1 MVQINSFGAKKISDV
16 QVFEYSDTLSLPVD
30 LSKYGKSH
38 IGDVVQVGG
47 LLGVLVTE
55 IAPSAQDQ
63 ARLGQDPLWNPAT
76 KPTWGNNA
84 PGYASVRVSGGV
96 FKLQVT
102 LTGGSVGP
110 GAPIYAK
117 PAANGKM
124 ELTND
129 KPGGTG
135 DTGGLVGYAY
145 SKVSG
150 TGAQMVPVILAR

>member
-1 MVQINSFGAKKISDV
+1 MVQINSFGAKKISDI

-63 ARLGQDPLWNPAT
+63 AKLGQDPMWNPLT
-76 KPTWGNNA
+76 KPTWGNNG
-84 PGYASVRVSGGV
+84 PGYASVRISGGV

-102 LTGGSVGP
+102 LIDAGVEP
-110 GAPIYAK
+110 GALIYAK

-129 KPGGTG
+129 KTAGTA
-135 DTGGLVGYAY
+135 GLVGYAY
-145 SKVSG
+145 SKVSS
-150 TGAQMVPVILAR
+150 TGAQTVPVILAR

>member
-1 MVQINSFGAKKISDV
+1 MTQVNAFGTKKISDV

-30 LSKYGKSH
+30 LSKFGKSH

-63 ARLGQDPLWNPAT
+63 AKLGQDPLWNPLT
-76 KPTWGNNA
+76 KPTWGNNG
-84 PGYASVRVSGGV
+84 PGYASVRISGGV
-96 FKLQVT
+96 FKLQVA
-102 LTGGSVGP
+102 LTGAGVEP
-110 GAPIYAK
+110 GALIYAK

-129 KPGGTG
+129 KAAGTA
-135 DTGGLVGYAY
+135 GLVGYAY
-145 SKVSG
+145 SKVSSTG
-150 TGAQMVPVILAR
+150 TQTVPVILAH

>member
-1 MVQINSFGAKKISDV
+1 MTQVNSFGAKKISDI

-38 IGDVVQVGG
+38 IGDVVQVGD

-55 IAPSAQDQ
+55 VAPSAQDQ
-63 ARLGQDPLWNPAT
+63 AKLGQDLLWNPLT
-76 KPTWGNNA
+76 KPTWGNNG
-84 PGYASVRVSGGV
+84 PGYASVRISGGV

-102 LTGGSVGP
+102 LTGASVEP

-117 PAANGKM
+117 PAVNGRM

-129 KPGGTG
+129 KTAGTA
-135 DTGGLVGYAY
+135 GLVGYAY
-145 SKVSG
+145 SKITG
-150 TGAQMVPVILAR
+150 TGAQTVPVILAR

>member
-1 MVQINSFGAKKISDV
+1 MVQINTFGAKKISDI
-16 QVFEYSDTLSLPVD
+16 QVFEYADTLSLPVD
-30 LSKYGKSH
+30 LSKFGKSH

-63 ARLGQDPLWNPAT
+63 AKLGQDPMWNPQT
-76 KPTWGNNA
+76 KPTWGNNG
-84 PGYASVRVSGGV
+84 PGYASVRISGGV

-102 LTGGSVGP
+102 LTGSGVEP
-110 GAPIYAK
+110 GALIYAK

-129 KPGGTG
+129 KATGTA
-135 DTGGLVGYAY
+135 GLVGYAY
-145 SKVSG
+145 SKVSS
-150 TGAQMVPVILAR
+150 TGAQTVPVILAR

>member
-1 MVQINSFGAKKISDV
+1 MTQVNSFGAKKISDV

-30 LSKYGKSH
+30 LSKFGKSH

-63 ARLGQDPLWNPAT
+63 AKLGQDPLWNPLT
-76 KPTWGNNA
+76 KPTWGNNG
-84 PGYASVRVSGGV
+84 PGYASVRISGGV

-102 LTGGSVGP
+102 LTGTGVEP
-110 GAPIYAK
+110 GALIYAK
-117 PAANGKM
+117 SAANGRM

-129 KPGGTG
+129 KTVGTA
-135 DTGGLVGYAY
+135 GLVGYAY
-145 SKVSG
+145 SKVSS
-150 TGAQMVPVILAR
+150 TGAQTVPVILAR

>member
-1 MVQINSFGAKKISDV
+1 MVQINSFGAKKISDI
-16 QVFEYSDTLSLPVD
+16 QVFEYADTLSLPVD
-30 LSKYGKSH
+30 LSKFGKSH

-63 ARLGQDPLWNPAT
+63 AKLGQDPLWNPLS
-76 KPTWGNNA
+76 KPTWGNNG
-84 PGYASVRVSGGV
+84 PGYASVRISGGV

-102 LTGGSVGP
+102 LTGTGVEP
-110 GAPIYAK
+110 GALIYAK

-129 KPGGTG
+129 KATGTA
-135 DTGGLVGYAY
+135 GLVGYAY
-145 SKVSG
+145 SKVSS
-150 TGAQMVPVILAR
+150 TGAQTVPVILAR

>member
-1 MVQINSFGAKKISDV
+1 MVQINTFGTKKISDI
-16 QVFEYSDTLSLPVD
+16 QVFEYADTLSLPVD
-30 LSKYGKSH
+30 LSKFGKSH

-63 ARLGQDPLWNPAT
+63 AKLGQDPLWNPAT
-76 KPTWGNNA
+76 KPTWGNNG

-102 LTGGSVGP
+102 LTGTGVEP
-110 GAPIYAK
+110 GALIYAK
-117 PAANGKM
+117 PVANGKM

-129 KPGGTG
+129 RGIGTA
-135 DTGGLVGYAY
+135 GLVGYAY
-145 SKVSG
+145 SKVSS
-150 TGAQMVPVILAR
+150 TGAQTVPVILAR

>member
-1 MVQINSFGAKKISDV
+1 MVQINSYGAKKISDI

-38 IGDVVQVGG
+38 IGDVVQVGD

-63 ARLGQDPLWNPAT
+63 AKLGQDPMWNPLT
-76 KPTWGNNA
+76 KPTWGNNG
-84 PGYASVRVSGGV
+84 PGYASVRISGGV

-102 LTGGSVGP
+102 LTNAGVKP
-110 GAPIYAK
+110 GTQIYAK
-117 PAANGKM
+117 PVSNGKM

-129 KPGGTG
+129 KTLGTA
-135 DTGGLVGYAY
+135 GLVGYAY
-145 SKVSG
+145 SKVSS
-150 TGAQMVPVILAR
+150 TGAQTVPVILAR

>member
-1 MVQINSFGAKKISDV
+1 MVQINPFGAKKISDI

-63 ARLGQDPLWNPAT
+63 AKLGQDPMWNPLT
-76 KPTWGNNA
+76 KPTWGNNG
-84 PGYASVRVSGGV
+84 PGYASVRISGGV

-102 LTGGSVGP
+102 LTGPGVAP
-110 GAPIYAK
+110 GALIYAK
-117 PAANGKM
+117 PAGHGRL
-124 ELTND
+124 ELTHD
-129 KPGGTG
+129 KTTGTA
-135 DTGGLVGYAY
+135 GLVGYAY
-145 SKVSG
+145 SKITG
-150 TGAQMVPVILAR
+150 TGAQTVPVILAR

>member
-1 MVQINSFGAKKISDV
+1 MVHINTFGAKKISDI
-16 QVFEYSDTLSLPVD
+16 QVFEYADTLSLPVD
-30 LSKYGKSH
+30 LSKFGKSH

-63 ARLGQDPLWNPAT
+63 AKLGQDPLWNPAT
-76 KPTWGNNA
+76 KPTWGNNG

-102 LTGGSVGP
+102 LTGAGVEP
-110 GAPIYAK
+110 GALIYAK

-129 KPGGTG
+129 KATGTA
-135 DTGGLVGYAY
+135 GLVGYAY
-145 SKVSG
+145 SKVSS
-150 TGAQMVPVILAR
+150 TGAQTVPVILAR

>member
-1 MVQINSFGAKKISDV
+1 MVQINSFGAKKLSDI

-47 LLGVLVTE
+47 LFGVLVTE

-63 ARLGQDPLWNPAT
+63 AKLGQDPMWNPLT
-76 KPTWGNNA
+76 KPTWGNNG
-84 PGYASVRVSGGV
+84 PGYASVRISGGV

-102 LTGGSVGP
+102 LTGAGVEA
-110 GAPIYAK
+110 GALIYAK
-117 PAANGKM
+117 PVANGKI

-129 KPGGTG
+129 KTAGTA
-135 DTGGLVGYAY
+135 GLVGYAY
-145 SKVSG
+145 SKITG
-150 TGAQMVPVILAR
+150 TGAQTVPVILAR

>member
-1 MVQINSFGAKKISDV
+1 MVQINSFGAKKISDI
-16 QVFEYSDTLSLPVD
+16 QVFEYADTLSLPVD
-30 LSKYGKSH
+30 LSKFGKSH

-63 ARLGQDPLWNPAT
+63 AKLGQDPLWNPAT
-76 KPTWGNNA
+76 KPTWGNNG

-102 LTGGSVGP
+102 LTGSGVGP
-110 GAPIYAK
+110 GALIYAK
-117 PAANGKM
+117 PAVNGKM

-129 KPGGTG
+129 KTAGTA
-135 DTGGLVGYAY
+135 GLVGYAY
-145 SKVSG
+145 SKVSS
-150 TGAQMVPVILAR
+150 TGAQTVPVILAR

>member
-47 LLGVLVTE
+47 LFGVLVTE

-63 ARLGQDPLWNPAT
+63 ATLGQDPMWNPLT
-76 KPTWGNNA
+76 KPTWGNNG
-84 PGYASVRVSGGV
+84 PGYASVRISGGV

-102 LTGGSVGP
+102 LS
-110 GAPIYAK
+110 GAGVEAGALIYAK
-117 PAANGKM
+117 PVANGKI
-124 ELTND
+124 ELTSD
-129 KPGGTG
+129 KAAGTA
-135 DTGGLVGYAY
+135 GLVGYAY
-145 SKVSG
+145 SKITG
-150 TGAQMVPVILAR
+150 TGAQTVPVILAR

>member
-1 MVQINSFGAKKISDV
+1 MVQINSFGAKKISDI
-16 QVFEYSDTLSLPVD
+16 QVFEYADTLSLPVD
-30 LSKYGKSH
+30 LSKFGKSH

-63 ARLGQDPLWNPAT
+63 AKLGQDPLWNPAT
-76 KPTWGNNA
+76 KPTWGNNG

-102 LTGGSVGP
+102 LTGAGVEP
-110 GAPIYAK
+110 GALIYAK

-129 KPGGTG
+129 KASGTA
-135 DTGGLVGYAY
+135 GLVGYAY
-145 SKVSG
+145 SKVSS
-150 TGAQMVPVILAR
+150 TGAQTVPVILAR

>member
-1 MVQINSFGAKKISDV
+1 MTQVNTFGAKKISDI
-16 QVFEYSDTLSLPVD
+16 QVFEYADTLSLPVD
-30 LSKYGKSH
+30 LSKFGKSH

-63 ARLGQDPLWNPAT
+63 AKLGQDPLWNPLT
-76 KPTWGNNA
+76 KPTWGNNG
-84 PGYASVRVSGGV
+84 PGYASVRISGGV

-102 LTGGSVGP
+102 LTGNGVEP
-110 GAPIYAK
+110 GALIYAK
-117 PAANGKM
+117 SAANGKM

-129 KPGGTG
+129 KATGTA
-135 DTGGLVGYAY
+135 GLVGYAY

-150 TGAQMVPVILAR
+150 MGAQTVPVILAR

>member
-1 MVQINSFGAKKISDV
+1 MTQVNTFGTKKISDV

-30 LSKYGKSH
+30 LSKFGKSH

-63 ARLGQDPLWNPAT
+63 AKLGQDPLWNPLT
-76 KPTWGNNA
+76 KPTWGNNG
-84 PGYASVRVSGGV
+84 PGYASVRISGGV
-96 FKLQVT
+96 FKLRVT
-102 LTGGSVGP
+102 LTGAGVEP
-110 GAPIYAK
+110 GALIYAK

-129 KPGGTG
+129 KVSGTA
-135 DTGGLVGYAY
+135 GLVGYAY
-145 SKVSG
+145 STVSS
-150 TGAQMVPVILAR
+150 TGAQTVPVILAR

>member
-1 MVQINSFGAKKISDV
+1 MVQINSFGTKKISDI

-30 LSKYGKSH
+30 LSKYSKSH

-63 ARLGQDPLWNPAT
+63 AKLGQDSLWNPLT
-76 KPTWGNNA
+76 KPTWGNNG
-84 PGYASVRVSGGV
+84 PGYASVRISGGV

-102 LTGGSVGP
+102 LTGASVEP

-117 PAANGKM
+117 PVANGRM
-124 ELTND
+124 ELTID
-129 KPGGTG
+129 KTAGTA
-135 DTGGLVGYAY
+135 GLVGYAY
-145 SKVSG
+145 SKITG
-150 TGAQMVPVILAR
+150 TGAQTVPVILAR

>member
-1 MVQINSFGAKKISDV
+1 MVQINSFGAKKISDI
-16 QVFEYSDTLSLPVD
+16 QVFEYADTLSLPVD
-30 LSKYGKSH
+30 LSKFGKSH

-63 ARLGQDPLWNPAT
+63 AKLGQDPLWNPAT
-76 KPTWGNNA
+76 KPTWGNNG
-84 PGYASVRVSGGV
+84 PGYASVRISGGV

-102 LTGGSVGP
+102 LTGAGVEP
-110 GAPIYAK
+110 GALIYAK

-129 KPGGTG
+129 KATGTA
-135 DTGGLVGYAY
+135 GLVGYAY
-145 SKVSG
+145 SKVSS
-150 TGAQMVPVILAR
+150 TGAQTVPVILAR

>member
-1 MVQINSFGAKKISDV
+1 MVQINSFGAKKISDI

-47 LLGVLVTE
+47 LFGVLVTE

-63 ARLGQDPLWNPAT
+63 AKLGQDPMWNPLT
-76 KPTWGNNA
+76 KPTWGNNG
-84 PGYASVRVSGGV
+84 PGYASVRISGGV

-102 LTGGSVGP
+102 LTGVGVEP
-110 GAPIYAK
+110 GAQIYAK
-117 PAANGKM
+117 PVVNGKM

-129 KPGGTG
+129 KTAGTA
-135 DTGGLVGYAY
+135 GLVGYAY
-145 SKVSG
+145 SKVSSA
-150 TGAQMVPVILAR
+150 GAQTVPVILAR

>member
-1 MVQINSFGAKKISDV
+1 MTQINSFGTKKISDV

-30 LSKYGKSH
+30 LSKFGKSH

-63 ARLGQDPLWNPAT
+63 AKLGQDPLWNPLS
-76 KPTWGNNA
+76 KPTWGNNG
-84 PGYASVRVSGGV
+84 PGYASVRISGGV
-96 FKLQVT
+96 FTLHVT
-102 LTGGSVGP
+102 LTGAGVES
-110 GAPIYAK
+110 GALIYAK

-129 KPGGTG
+129 KTTGTA
-135 DTGGLVGYAY
+135 GLVGYAY
-145 SKVSG
+145 SKVSS
-150 TGAQMVPVILAR
+150 TGAQTVPVILAR

>member
-1 MVQINSFGAKKISDV
+1 MTQINSFGAKKISDV

-30 LSKYGKSH
+30 LSKFGNSH

-63 ARLGQDPLWNPAT
+63 AKLGQDPLWNPLS
-76 KPTWGNNA
+76 KPTWGNNG
-84 PGYASVRVSGGV
+84 PGYASVRISGGV

-102 LTGGSVGP
+102 LTNAGVEP
-110 GAPIYAK
+110 GALIYAK
-117 PAANGKM
+117 PAVNGKM

-129 KPGGTG
+129 KTAGTA
-135 DTGGLVGYAY
+135 GLVGYAY
-145 SKVSG
+145 SKVSS
-150 TGAQMVPVILAR
+150 TGAQTVPVILAR

>member
-1 MVQINSFGAKKISDV
+1 MVQINSFGAKKISDI

-55 IAPSAQDQ
+55 IAPSVQDQ
-63 ARLGQDPLWNPAT
+63 AKLSQDPMWNPLT
-76 KPTWGNNA
+76 KPTWGNNG
-84 PGYASVRVSGGV
+84 PGYASVRISGGV

-102 LTGGSVGP
+102 LTGNGVEP
-110 GAPIYAK
+110 GALIYAK
-117 PAANGKM
+117 PAANGRM

-129 KPGGTG
+129 QAAGTAG
-135 DTGGLVGYAY
+135 RVGYAY
-145 SKVSG
+145 SKI
-150 TGAQMVPVILAR
+150 TGAGTQTVPVILAR

>member
-1 MVQINSFGAKKISDV
+1 MVQINSFGAKKISDI

-63 ARLGQDPLWNPAT
+63 AKLGQDPMWNPLT
-76 KPTWGNNA
+76 KPTWGNNG
-84 PGYASVRVSGGV
+84 PGYASVRISGGV

-102 LTGGSVGP
+102 VTNAGVEP
-110 GAPIYAK
+110 GALIYAK
-117 PAANGKM
+117 PAVNGKM

-129 KPGGTG
+129 KATGTA
-135 DTGGLVGYAY
+135 GLVGYAY
-145 SKVSG
+145 SKVSS
-150 TGAQMVPVILAR
+150 TGAQTVPVILAR

>member
-1 MVQINSFGAKKISDV
+1 MVQINSFGTKKISDI
-16 QVFEYSDTLSLPVD
+16 QVFEYADTLSLPVD
-30 LSKYGKSH
+30 LSKFGKSH

-63 ARLGQDPLWNPAT
+63 AKLGQDPLWNPLT
-76 KPTWGNNA
+76 KPTWGNNG
-84 PGYASVRVSGGV
+84 PGYASVRISGGV

-102 LTGGSVGP
+102 LTGAGVEP
-110 GAPIYAK
+110 GALIYAK

-129 KPGGTG
+129 KTSGTA
-135 DTGGLVGYAY
+135 GLVGYAY
-145 SKVSG
+145 SKVSS
-150 TGAQMVPVILAR
+150 TGAQTVPVILAR

>member
-38 IGDVVQVGG
+38 IGDVVQVGD

-63 ARLGQDPLWNPAT
+63 AKLGQDPLWNPLS
-76 KPTWGNNA
+76 KPTWGNNG
-84 PGYASVRVSGGV
+84 PGYASVRISGGV

-102 LTGGSVGP
+102 LTGAGVEP
-110 GAPIYAK
+110 GAKIYAK

-129 KPGGTG
+129 KTAGTA
-135 DTGGLVGYAY
+135 GLVGYAY
-145 SKVSG
+145 SKVSS
-150 TGAQMVPVILAR
+150 TGAQTVPVILAR

>member
-1 MVQINSFGAKKISDV
+1 MIQVNSFGAKKISDI

-30 LSKYGKSH
+30 LSKFGKSH

-63 ARLGQDPLWNPAT
+63 AKLGQDPLWNPLT
-76 KPTWGNNA
+76 KPTWGNNG
-84 PGYASVRVSGGV
+84 PGYASVRISGGV

-102 LTGGSVGP
+102 LTGTGVEP
-110 GAPIYAK
+110 GALIYAK

-129 KPGGTG
+129 KVTGTA
-135 DTGGLVGYAY
+135 GLVGYAY
-145 SKVSG
+145 SKVSS
-150 TGAQMVPVILAR
+150 TGAQTVPVILAR

>member
-1 MVQINSFGAKKISDV
+1 MVQINSFGAKKISDI
-16 QVFEYSDTLSLPVD
+16 QVFEYADTLSLPVD
-30 LSKYGKSH
+30 LSKFGKSH

-63 ARLGQDPLWNPAT
+63 AKLGQDPLWNPLT
-76 KPTWGNNA
+76 KPTWGNNG
-84 PGYASVRVSGGV
+84 PGYASVRISGGV

-102 LTGGSVGP
+102 LTGAVEP
-110 GAPIYAK
+110 GALIYAK

-129 KPGGTG
+129 KATGTA
-135 DTGGLVGYAY
+135 GLVGYAY
-145 SKVSG
+145 SKVSS
-150 TGAQMVPVILAR
+150 TGAQTVPVILAR

>member
-1 MVQINSFGAKKISDV
+1 MVQINAFGAKKISDI
-16 QVFEYSDTLSLPVD
+16 QVFEYADTLSLPVD
-30 LSKYGKSH
+30 LSKFGKSH

-63 ARLGQDPLWNPAT
+63 AKLGQDPLWNPLS
-76 KPTWGNNA
+76 KPTWGNNG
-84 PGYASVRVSGGV
+84 PGYASVRISGGV

-102 LTGGSVGP
+102 LTGAGVEP
-110 GAPIYAK
+110 GALIYAK

-129 KPGGTG
+129 KATGTA
-135 DTGGLVGYAY
+135 GLVGYAY
-145 SKVSG
+145 SKVSS
-150 TGAQMVPVILAR
+150 TGAQTVPVILAR

>member
-1 MVQINSFGAKKISDV
+1 MVQINSFGAKKISDI
-16 QVFEYSDTLSLPVD
+16 QVFEYADTLSLPVD
-30 LSKYGKSH
+30 LSKFGKSH

-63 ARLGQDPLWNPAT
+63 AKLGQDPLWNPLT
-76 KPTWGNNA
+76 KPTWGNNG
-84 PGYASVRVSGGV
+84 PGYASVRISGGV

-102 LTGGSVGP
+102 LTNTGVEP
-110 GAPIYAK
+110 GALIYAK

-129 KPGGTG
+129 KVAGTA
-135 DTGGLVGYAY
+135 GLVGYAY

-150 TGAQMVPVILAR
+150 TGAQTVPVILAR